1 MGSYSE
7 TKAKVFI
14 GAVIAFGGAA
24 ILHSLFQLYALPPH
38 PTWLLLGALTLIS
51 GLFTIAVP
59 SVSATI
65 SVSETFIF
73 TSVLLFGTPVATII
87 VAFEALLMS
96 SLRHRHEARKVLF
109 NMTEPAL
116 SIWIASNV
124 FFLFVSGPLRT
135 QPQDIATLLGPM
147 LLLTATYF
155 FLNSW
160 LTATAVGFV
169 SKLPIQRIWRQNFS
183 WLSLN
188 YLVGASVALIIVQSA
203 PTVGLTTL
211 GIILPLLALSYFT
224 NKSAMGRLDDA
235 NRHIAQVERLYLST
249 VESLA
254 MAIDAKDQVTHGHI
268 RRVQTL
274 ATGLAKELGLKHIAV
289 LRAIESAALLHD
301 MGKLAVPE
309 YILNKPGKLTATE
322 FEKMKLHA
330 SIGAEILSSIDFP
343 YPVVPI
349 VRHHHENWDG
359 SGYPDGVSGANIP
372 IGARILSV
380 VDCFDALTSDRPYRR
395 RMADAEA
402 VRVLQQRRGTM
413 YDPLVVDTFVNAYER
428 IRPAEQ
434 TVETPLAYNAITRS
448 GQSVSL
454 DESNSLFADSA
465 PAALRLEAAIVSSF
479 EPQLAL
485 IMFERYLGRLFPSG
499 TSAVYGL
506 DDRREELTITL
517 AIGVHKDFLTSMT
530 VAIGSGVS
538 GWVAANHH
546 IAINSDPVLDFG
558 HDRIRLFKYCI
569 SAPILDRDGQL
580 LGVITTYSDSE
591 PFPNEDCEKLG
602 EAALVGS
609 MILALNFSRPYSQV
623 SSPYVSRE
631 PIS

>member
-1 MGSYSE
+1 MGSYRE
-7 TKAKVFI
+7 TKAKIFI
-14 GAVIAFGGAA
+14 GTVIIFGGAA
-24 ILHSLFQLYALPPH
+24 ILHSLVQLYVLPPH
-38 PTWLLLGALTLIS
+38 PSWLLIAALTLIS

-73 TSVLLFGTPVATII
+73 TSVLLFGTPAATII

-135 QPQDIATLLGPM
+135 QPQDIPTLLGPM

-155 FLNSW
+155 LLNSW

-169 SKLPIQRIWRQNFS
+169 SKTPIERIWRENFS

-235 NRHIAQVERLYLST
+235 NRHIVQVERLYLST

-274 ATGLAKELGLKHIAV
+274 ATGLAKELGLKDVAV

-322 FEKMKLHA
+322 FAKMKLHA
-330 SIGAEILSSIDFP
+330 SIGADILSSIDFP

-359 SGYPDGVSGANIP
+359 SGYPDGLAGANIP

-395 RMADAEA
+395 RMPDAEA
-402 VRVLQQRRGTM
+402 VTVLQQRRGTM
-413 YDPLVVDTFVNAYER
+413 YDPLVVDTFVKAYDR
-428 IRPAEQ
+428 IRGPEQ
-434 TVETPLAYNAITRS
+434 AVEPPFVYKAIARS
-448 GQSVSL
+448 GQSAAL
-454 DESNSLFADSA
+454 DESNSLFTDCA
-465 PAALRLEAAIVSSF
+465 PAALRLEAGIVATY

-485 IMFERYLGRLFPSG
+485 TMFERYLGRLFPFG
-499 TSAVYGL
+499 TAAVYGL
-506 DDRREELTITL
+506 DDRREQLTVAV
-517 AIGVHKDFLTSMT
+517 AIGVHKDFLTSMA

-538 GWVAANHH
+538 GWVAANRH

-569 SAPILDRDGQL
+569 SAPILNRDGQL
-580 LGVITTYSDSE
+580 LGVVTVYSDSE

-609 MILALNFSRPYSQV
+609 MILVLSLTKPRSQV
-623 SSPYVSRE
+623 SQPYADGAPAS
-631 PIS
+631 

>member
-1 MGSYSE
+1 MAVDYLMGSVRQ
-7 TKAKVFI
+7 TKAKIFLGTVMLL
-14 GAVIAFGGAA
+14 GGVA
-24 ILHSLFQLYALPPH
+24 ILHSLVQLYRLPPH
-38 PTWLLLGALTLIS
+38 PSWLIIAALTLVS

-73 TSVLLFGTPVATII
+73 TSVLLFGTPAATVT

-116 SIWIASNV
+116 SIWLASNV

-155 FLNSW
+155 LLNSW
-160 LTATAVGFV
+160 LTATAVGLV
-169 SKLPIQRIWRQNFS
+169 SKIRIERIWKENFS

-188 YLVGASVALIIVQSA
+188 YLVGASVALIIVQTA

-235 NRHIAQVERLYLST
+235 NAHIAEVERLYLST

-268 RRVQTL
+268 RRVQAL
-274 ATGLAKELGLKHIAV
+274 ATGLAKELGLKDVAG

-309 YILNKPGKLTATE
+309 YILNKPGKLTRTE

-359 SGYPDGVSGANIP
+359 TGYPDGLSGVDIP

-395 RMADAEA
+395 RMSDAEA
-402 VRVLQQRRGTM
+402 VKVLQQRRGTM
-413 YDPLVVDTFVNAYER
+413 YDTLVVDTFVKCYER

-434 TVETPLAYNAITRS
+434 TIKPNSPAYNAITS
-448 GQSVSL
+448 SL
-454 DESNSLFADSA
+454 RGGESDSLFADSA
-465 PAALRLEAAIVSSF
+465 PAALRLELGIVPTY
-479 EPQLAL
+479 EPELAL
-485 IMFERYLGRLFPSG
+485 TMFQKYLGRLFPYA
-499 TSAVYGL
+499 TCAIFGL
-506 DDRREELTITL
+506 DDRREELRVVTAVGQYTDHL
-517 AIGVHKDFLTSMT
+517 SGVT
-530 VAIGSGVS
+530 VAIGEGVS
-538 GWVAANHH
+538 GWVAANRQ
-546 IAINSDPVLDFG
+546 IALNSDPVLDFG
-558 HDRIRLFKYCI
+558 HDRVRIFKHCV
-569 SAPILDRDGQL
+569 SSPILTRDGQL
-580 LGVITTYSDSE
+580 LGVMTAYSASDQFSS
-591 PFPNEDCEKLG
+591 EDCEKLG

-609 MILALNFSRPYSQV
+609 LIIALSDLERSDWPVCS
-623 SSPYVSRE
+623 
-631 PIS
+631 

>member
-1 MGSYSE
+1 MLLKTETRGSI
-7 TKAKVFI
+7 FI
-14 GAVIAFGGAA
+14 GTVIALGGTV
-24 ILHSLFQLYALPPH
+24 ILYSLLQLYVFPPH
-38 PTWLLLGALTLIS
+38 PTWLLLAALTLVS

-73 TSVLLFGTPVATII
+73 TSAVLFGTPVATLT

-96 SLRHRHEARKVLF
+96 SLRHRHDVRKVLF

-124 FFLFVSGPLRT
+124 FFIFVSGPLRT
-135 QPQDIATLLGPM
+135 KPQDIGTLLGPM

-155 FLNSW
+155 LLNSW
-160 LTATAVGFV
+160 LTATAVGLV
-169 SKLPIQRIWRQNFS
+169 SKTPIGRIWRENFS

-203 PTVGLTTL
+203 PTVGFTTL

-235 NRHIAQVERLYLST
+235 NTHIAQVERLYLST

-274 ATGLAKELGLKHIAV
+274 ATGLAKELGLKDITA

-330 SIGAEILSSIDFP
+330 SIGADILSSIDFP

-359 SGYPDGVSGANIP
+359 SGYPDGLAGANIP

-395 RMADAEA
+395 RLSDSDAL
-402 VRVLQQRRGTM
+402 RVLVQRRGTM
-413 YDPLVVDTFVNAYER
+413 YDPLVVDSFVSSYDR
-428 IRPAEQ
+428 IRPGDHHTGAR
-434 TVETPLAYNAITRS
+434 LHAYNAISTS
-448 GQSVSL
+448 AHEQET
-454 DESNSLFADSA
+454 DSLFSNSA
-465 PAALRLEAAIVSSF
+465 PAALRMDIVADPVY
-479 EPQLAL
+479 EPELAL
-485 IMFERYLGRLFPSG
+485 TMFERYLSRLFPDAAC
-499 TSAVYGL
+499 AVYAL
-506 DDRREELTITL
+506 DARCEELCVIASTGQHKEHLSELTVS
-517 AIGVHKDFLTSMT
+517 IGN
-530 VAIGSGVS
+530 GVS
-538 GWVAANHH
+538 GWVAANRQ
-546 IAINSDPVLDFG
+546 AALNSDPVLDFG
-558 HDRIRLFKYCI
+558 HDRVRIFKYCV
-569 SAPILDRDGQL
+569 SSPILNREGQL
-580 LGVITTYSDSE
+580 LGVMTAYSCFGQFSND
-591 PFPNEDCEKLG
+591 DCAKLG
-602 EAALVGS
+602 EAALIGS
-609 MILALNFSRPYSQV
+609 MIIALSPRKFVPNFASIAD
-623 SSPYVSRE
+623 
-631 PIS
+631 PISLK

>member
-1 MGSYSE
+1 MGSRRQR
-7 TKAKVFI
+7 KAKIFI
-14 GAVIAFGGAA
+14 GTVTALGAAVI
-24 ILHSLFQLYALPPH
+24 LQSLNQLYVHPPH
-38 PTWLLLGALTLIS
+38 ASWLLIAALTLIS

-73 TSVLLFGTPVATII
+73 TSVLLFGTPAATIT

-116 SIWIASNV
+116 SIWVAANV

-135 QPQDIATLLGPM
+135 QPQNIGTLLGPM

-155 FLNSW
+155 LLNSW
-160 LTATAVGFV
+160 LTAIAVGFV
-169 SKLPIQRIWRQNFS
+169 SKTRIDRIWRENFS

-224 NKSAMGRLDDA
+224 NKSAMGRLEDA

-274 ATGLAKELGLKHIAV
+274 ATGLARELGLKDIAV
-289 LRAIESAALLHD
+289 LQAIESAALLHD

-330 SIGAEILSSIDFP
+330 SIGADILASIDFP

-359 SGYPDGVSGANIP
+359 TGYPEGLSGANIP

-395 RMADAEA
+395 RMTDSEA
-402 VRVLQQRRGTM
+402 VTILEKRRGSM
-413 YDPLVVDTFVNAYER
+413 YDPLVVDAFIGAYNQ
-428 IRPAEQ
+428 IRPLEQ
-434 TVETPLAYNAITRS
+434 TVAPDTAYTAISRSAHETKAEVP
-448 GQSVSL
+448 
-454 DESNSLFADSA
+454 NSLFADSA
-465 PAALRLEAAIVSSF
+465 PAALRLDVGG
-479 EPQLAL
+479 EPVYEPELAL
-485 IMFERYLGRLFPSG
+485 TIFERHLERLFPSA
-499 TSAVYGL
+499 TNAVYAL
-506 DDRREELTITL
+506 DDRREELTVIS
-517 AIGVHKDFLTSMT
+517 AVGNYKQHFADIVIQVGE
-530 VAIGSGVS
+530 GVS
-538 GWVAANHH
+538 GWVCANRRV
-546 IAINSDPVLDFG
+546 ALNSDPVLDFG
-558 HDRIRLFKYCI
+558 HDSLRTFKYCI
-569 SAPILDRDGQL
+569 SSPILNRSGQL
-580 LGVITTYSDSE
+580 LGVVTSYSDCDQFSS
-591 PFPNEDCEKLG
+591 EDCERLN

-609 MILALNFSRPYSQV
+609 MIIGLAAKKGAR
-623 SSPYVSRE
+623 
-631 PIS
+631 I

>member
-1 MGSYSE
+1 MGSYRE

-14 GAVIAFGGAA
+14 GTVIALGGAA
-24 ILHSLFQLYALPPH
+24 ILHSLVQLYVLPPH
-38 PTWLLLGALTLIS
+38 PSWLLIAALTLIS

-73 TSVLLFGTPVATII
+73 TSVLLFGTPAATII

-155 FLNSW
+155 LLNSW

-169 SKLPIQRIWRQNFS
+169 AKTPIERIWRENFS

-235 NRHIAQVERLYLST
+235 NRHIVQVERLYLST

-274 ATGLAKELGLKHIAV
+274 ATGLAKELGLKDVAV

-309 YILNKPGKLTATE
+309 YILNKPGKLTASE
-322 FEKMKLHA
+322 FERMKLHA

-359 SGYPDGVSGANIP
+359 SGYPDGLAGANIP

-395 RMADAEA
+395 RLPDAEA
-402 VRVLQQRRGTM
+402 VIVLRQRRGIM
-413 YDPLVVDTFVNAYER
+413 YDPLVVDTFVNAYDR
-428 IRPAEQ
+428 IRPTEE
-434 TVETPLAYNAITRS
+434 TVEPPLYSAIARS
-448 GQSVSL
+448 GQSTGL
-454 DESNSLFADSA
+454 DESNSLATDCA
-465 PAALRLEAAIVSSF
+465 PAALRLEAGIVATY

-485 IMFERYLGRLFPSG
+485 AMFERYLGRLFPFG
-499 TSAVYGL
+499 TTAVYGS
-506 DDRREELTITL
+506 DDRREELTVAV
-517 AIGVHKDFLTSMT
+517 AIGEHKDFLTSMAVST
-530 VAIGSGVS
+530 GSGVS
-538 GWVAANHH
+538 GWVAANRH
-546 IAINSDPVLDFG
+546 IAVNSDPVLDFG
-558 HDRIRLFKYCI
+558 HDRIHLFNYCI
-569 SAPILDRDGQL
+569 SAPILNRDGQL
-580 LGVITTYSDSE
+580 LGVITVYSDSE

-602 EAALVGS
+602 EAALIGS
-609 MILALNFSRPYSQV
+609 MILSLRLTRPLSQV
-623 SSPYVSRE
+623 SQPYAHGTPAS
-631 PIS
+631 